1 MLGAPASLTLVL
13 ARPVGRIRWAATETA
28 LIAAA
33 CVVIA
38 LLTAAAAWLG
48 TRSVGATLELGEAV
62 AGAFNI
68 LPVALLSLGAAVF
81 ALGCAPRAVTPIGAL
96 PVVGGG
102 ILWVLAETPDWP
114 DWLRQISPFAHI
126 ASVPASSPDWAG
138 VWTMLALAAAFAAI
152 GIVAFARRDLR
163 G

>member
-1 MLGAPASLTLVL
+1 VVT
-13 ARPVGRIRWAATETA
+13 
-28 LIAAA
+28 AA

-38 LLTAAAAWLG
+38 LLTAAAGWLG
-48 TRSVGATLELGEAV
+48 TRSVGATLKLGEAA

-81 ALGCAPRAVTPIGAL
+81 ALGWAPRAVMPVGAL

-102 ILWVLAETPDWP
+102 ILWVLADTFDWP
-114 DWLRQISPFAHI
+114 DWLRQISPFAHV
-126 ASVPASSPDWAG
+126 ASVPATSPDWAG

-152 GIVAFARRDLR
+152 GIVGFARRDLR